1 MHMNKCILT
10 CLFLAITAIIPPA
23 TAQTDNEPADPKP
36 GPQQAWGQMTKTT
49 LFGWGSTDVRYSR
62 SQVPTAGK
70 APELYAWRGERVC
83 AQAVFATPE
92 AATLTVRAGD
102 LTCGKNRIPAAA
114 VQCAFVRYVM
124 TDTYNNRSDSFLMPD
139 MLDTSAQCEVAARTT
154 RPLWITIRVPRAAAP
169 GNYKG
174 SITLTC
180 NGKPM
185 RLTYSLTVSKRTL
198 PEPKDWR
205 IHLDLWQNPYAVARY
220 FNVPLWS
227 EAHFDRMRP
236 LMEQYAA
243 AGGKVITTSIMQ
255 HPWKSQT
262 QDPFESMIVKMKHI
276 DGSWSYDY
284 SVFDR
289 WVEFMFSCGVT
300 QQIDCY
306 TIVPWGYTFEYVD
319 MATSTL
325 QHIDC
330 KPGEPAYEAYMHPFL
345 TDFARHLKAKGWFDR
360 TCIAMD
366 ERPMDQF
373 KAAFETLKRADPDFR
388 IKGAIDYSP
397 EISQLLPMMQDISL
411 IHDHAGIP
419 AEVVEQRRANRQFTT
434 FYTCNAPLRPNTF
447 TFSPP
452 AEATWIGLHA
462 AALGFDG
469 YLRWAYNSWVSDPC
483 SDSRFRKWHSG
494 DCYLVY
500 PTCSSIRFERL
511 VQGIQ
516 DYEKICL
523 LREETKNSPAMLKL
537 LEIMLE
543 PFKEIKYQ
551 PGTDAGKLVREAEA
565 ALRVLELMGK

>member
-1 MHMNKCILT
+1 MHMNKCILI

-36 GPQQAWGQMTKTT
+36 GPQEAWNLLKKPQ
-49 LFGWGSTDVRYSR
+49 FVWGSTDVRYSR

-83 AQAVFATPE
+83 AQALFATTVP
-92 AATLTVRAGD
+92 ATLSVTASD
-102 LTCGKNRIPAAA
+102 LTGPAGRIAAENIR
-114 VQCAFVRYVM
+114 CAFVRYLL

-139 MLDTSAQCEVAARTT
+139 LLDTAATCAVAARTT

-523 LREETKNSPAMLKL
+523 LREETKNSPAGQKALEKL
-537 LEIMLE
+537 LE
-543 PFKEIKYQ
+543 PFKEIKFQ

-565 ALRVLELMGK
+565 ALRKLE

>member
-1 MHMNKCILT
+1 
-10 CLFLAITAIIPPA
+10 
-23 TAQTDNEPADPKP
+23 
-36 GPQQAWGQMTKTT
+36 
-49 LFGWGSTDVRYSR
+49 
-62 SQVPTAGK
+62 
-70 APELYAWRGERVC
+70 
-83 AQAVFATPE
+83 
-92 AATLTVRAGD
+92 
-102 LTCGKNRIPAAA
+102 
-114 VQCAFVRYVM
+114 
-124 TDTYNNRSDSFLMPD
+124 
-139 MLDTSAQCEVAARTT
+139 
-154 RPLWITIRVPRAAAP
+154 
-169 GNYKG
+169 
-174 SITLTC
+174 
-180 NGKPM
+180 
-185 RLTYSLTVSKRTL
+185 
-198 PEPKDWR
+198 
-205 IHLDLWQNPYAVARY
+205 
-220 FNVPLWS
+220 
-227 EAHFDRMRP
+227 MRP

-523 LREETKNSPAMLKL
+523 FREEAKNSPAMLKL

>member
-1 MHMNKCILT
+1 MHMNKCILI
-10 CLFLAITAIIPPA
+10 CLFLAITAAIPAA
-23 TAQTDNEPADPKP
+23 TAQPETEPADPKP
-36 GPQQAWGQMTKTT
+36 GPQEAWNLLKKPQ
-49 LFGWGSTDVRYSR
+49 FVWGNTDVRYSR

-83 AQAVFATPE
+83 AQALFATTVP
-92 AATLTVRAGD
+92 ATLSVTASD
-102 LTCGKNRIPAAA
+102 LTGPAGRIAAENIR
-114 VQCAFVRYVM
+114 CAFVRYLL

-139 MLDTSAQCEVAARTT
+139 LLDTAATCAVAARTT

-284 SVFDR
+284 SVFDC

-523 LREETKNSPAMLKL
+523 LREETKNSPAGQKALEKL
-537 LEIMLE
+537 LE

>member
-1 MHMNKCILT
+1 MHMNKRMLI
-10 CLFLAITAIIPPA
+10 CLFLAITAIILPA

-36 GPQQAWGQMTKTT
+36 GPQESWNSLQKRAV
-49 LFGWGSTDVRYSR
+49 FGWGCTDVRYPK
-62 SQVPTAGK
+62 SQPPATEK
-70 APELYAWRGERVC
+70 APVLHAWRGERVC
-83 AQAVFATPE
+83 AQAVFSTSVP
-92 AATLTVRAGD
+92 ATLSVTASD
-102 LTCGKNRIPAAA
+102 LTGPAGRIAAENI
-114 VQCAFVRYVM
+114 QCSYVRYVM
-124 TDTYNNRSDSFLMPD
+124 TDTYNNRNDSFLMAD
-139 MLDTSAQCEVAARTT
+139 MLDTAASSQVAARTT

-180 NGKPM
+180 DGQPM
-185 RLTYSLTVSKRTL
+185 LLTYSLTVSKRTL
-198 PEPKDWR
+198 PEPKDWE

-227 EAHFDRMRP
+227 KEHFDKLRP
-236 LMEQYAA
+236 LMEQYAQ

-262 QDPFESMIVKMKHI
+262 QDPFESMIVKMKRI

-306 TIVPWGYTFEYVD
+306 TIVPWGYRFEYVD

-330 KPGEPAYEAYMHPFL
+330 KPGEAAYEDYILPFL
-345 TDFARHLKAKGWFDR
+345 TDFARHLREKGWFGR

-373 KAAFETLKRADPDFR
+373 RAAFDIVKRADPEFR

-397 EISQLLPMMQDISL
+397 EIEKLVPLMYDISL

-419 AEVVEQRRANRQFTT
+419 ADVIAQRRDAGLRTT
-434 FYTCNAPLRPNTF
+434 YYTCNSPLHPNTF

-483 SDSRFRKWHSG
+483 SDSRFRKWYSG

-500 PTCSSIRFERL
+500 PTGSSIRFERL

-523 LREETKNSPAMLKL
+523 LREEAKSSPARQKALDKL
-537 LEIMLE
+537 LE
-543 PFKEIKYQ
+543 PFKAVRYD
-551 PGTDAGKLVREAEA
+551 PDTDAGRLVREAEA
-565 ALRVLELMGK
+565 ALRKLE